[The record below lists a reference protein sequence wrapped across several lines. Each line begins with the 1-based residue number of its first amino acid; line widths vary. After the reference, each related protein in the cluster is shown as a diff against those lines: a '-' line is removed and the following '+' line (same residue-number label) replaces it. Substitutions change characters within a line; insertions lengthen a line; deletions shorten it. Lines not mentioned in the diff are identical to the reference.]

1 MKGRMRVET
10 QVVNLTISRPR
21 ISKIYPLPINAKVV
35 IPRFKTLLK
44 TKTDKK

>member
-1 MKGRMRVET
+1 MHVET

-21 ISKIYPLPINAKVV
+21 INKIYSLPVNAKVV
-35 IPRFKTLLK
+35 IPRFKTSLK